1 MRVLLFGATGMVGQG
16 VLRECLRDR
25 EISSVLSVGRRG
37 TGVRDAKLRELVLRD
52 LSDLSPIAADLS
64 GLDACFYCLGVS
76 SAGMREEDYR
86 RVTYDLT
93 LAAAEALA
101 ARSPG
106 LVFVYISGTGT
117 DSTEKGRVMWAR
129 VKGATENALLRM
141 PGLDACMFRPGYIQ
155 PVHGERS
162 RTAWTRIL
170 YALFGWPYP
179 VWKALFPNYVTTT
192 EELALAMIRVAKTRP
207 GTRVFETKDISGAAR
222 EP

>member
-1 MRVLLFGATGMVGQG
+1 MKVILFGATGMVGQG
-16 VLRECLRDR
+16 VLRESLRDP
-25 EISSVLSVGRRG
+25 EVSSVLSVGRRE
-37 TGVRDAKLRELVLRD
+37 TGARDPKLRELVVRD
-52 LSDLSPIAADLS
+52 LSDLSPIEAELS
-64 GLDACFYCLGVS
+64 GLDACLFCLGVS
-76 SAGMREEDYR
+76 SAGMREEEYR

-101 ARSPG
+101 KRSRG
-106 LVFVYISGTGT
+106 LAFVYISGTGT

-141 PGLDACMFRPGYIQ
+141 PGLDAYMFRPGYIQ

-170 YALFGWPYP
+170 YAIFGSLYP
-179 VWKALFPNYVTTT
+179 VWKALFPGYVTTT
-192 EELALAMIRVAKTRP
+192 EELARAMIRVAKTRP
-207 GTRVFETKDISGAAR
+207 GTRVFEAKGIAEAAR